1 MAEGALTPVGSKS
14 EVSEEAGA
22 AAAERAGSAFADLV
36 TTLARLRA
44 PGGCPWDAEQTH
56 RSLAVHLVEEA
67 YETLD
72 AIDSGSM
79 EDLKEELGDLLL
91 QIVFHSEIA
100 AEGNHFEVAGV
111 IDDLVAKLVHRH
123 PHVFGD
129 VQVSGSAEVVANWEA
144 LKKEQKGRTT
154 LTDGLPKGLPALIYA
169 HKVIRRASGVGHELS
184 PSAERLLKLAAAAGE
199 ETSDESI
206 GELLLEAVALAGSA
220 GIDPEGALRRR
231 ANELLGEA
239 GKL

>member
-1 MAEGALTPVGSKS
+1 M
-14 EVSEEAGA
+14 
-22 AAAERAGSAFADLV
+22 
-36 TTLARLRA
+36 
-44 PGGCPWDAEQTH
+44 
-56 RSLAVHLVEEA
+56 EEA

-199 ETSDESI
+199 DVSDESI
-206 GELLLEAVALAGSA
+206 GELLLESVALAGSA

-239 GKL
+239 GHR